1 MMAAPS
7 ALLRLVATCPE
18 ETKEALAAEL
28 SALGAFDLT
37 PRFRAIEFTA
47 TPGLYHEA
55 HLQLRTASRVLRV
68 VRTVP
73 AGNPPMLRSQVR
85 RIRWAELFDPTRG
98 FMVESLGAEGRGA
111 TMPPL
116 QVITQ
121 VREGIREAFTAAGGA
136 VPPVDREDPKVV
148 IVAYLERGRCT
159 LCLDT
164 SGKSLHKRGYR
175 ESGHPA
181 PLKETLAAAI
191 LHYAGYDG
199 TQPFLDPMCGSG
211 TLAIEAAML
220 AVRKAPQIHRAKG
233 GFGFEWLKDFDRAL
247 WRETQ
252 DRVRN
257 EKLEAPPCAV
267 VASDLES
274 RFVEMARKSALSA
287 RVERYMTFATGR
299 FQDVE
304 PPAPTGVL
312 VTNLPYGE
320 RIGGGDTD
328 LARLYGEIGDTL
340 KRRFAGW
347 RAALLAAD
355 ESPFKAIGLR
365 PARTVRLMNGSIPC
379 RLLVF
384 DLYAGSRRQPG

>member
-1 MMAAPS
+1 MSGTPAG
-7 ALLRLVATCPE
+7 LLPLVATCPE
-18 ETKEALAAEL
+18 ETKDALVAEL
-28 SALGAFDLT
+28 AALGAWDLS
-37 PRFRAIEFTA
+37 PRFRAVGFAA
-47 TPGLYHEA
+47 TPGLYYES
-55 HLQLRTASRVLRV
+55 HLKLRTASRVLRV

-85 RIRWAELFDPTRG
+85 RVRWAELFDPTRG
-98 FMVESLGAEGRGA
+98 FMVEALGAEGRGA

-148 IVAYLERGRCT
+148 VVAYLERGRCT

-233 GFGFEWLKDFDRAL
+233 GFGFEWLKDFDRGL

-252 DRVRN
+252 DRVRA
-257 EKLEAPPCAV
+257 EKLEATPAPV

-274 RFVEMARKSALSA
+274 RFVDMARKSALAA

-299 FQDVE
+299 FQDIE
-304 PPAPTGVL
+304 PPAPGGIL

-320 RIGGGDTD
+320 RIGGGMAD
-328 LARLYGEIGDTL
+328 LAQLYGEIGDTL
-340 KRRFAGW
+340 KQRFAGW

-355 ESPFKAIGLR
+355 ESPWKAIGLK
-365 PARTVRLMNGSIPC
+365 PSRTVRLMNGSIPC

-384 DLYAGSRRQPG
+384 ELYAGSRRQPG